1 MIEPGISAVEDSQ
14 PEALDDLDF
23 IDASG
28 DGKTSNSLLKQAE
41 NSCIRRLIASYKNIP
56 SPIALIDSSLNFF
69 YINSAFQKMLHTFHY
84 PQNASFFNTFSR
96 SFSPENAQ
104 DLYRSMRDRETGF
117 SWRGTLTHKTRD
129 LSTMVTTM
137 RVLPY
142 KQDDEE
148 EKKPDT
154 WLILIDDVTKE
165 NQLFLHTMFMSL
177 LEASKLKDNDTGV
190 HIERV
195 NLYAKAMAQ
204 TIYESSTDPDI
215 DKDFVDNI
223 GFLAAMHDVGK
234 IGTPDDILNKQG
246 PLTEFEWGIMREH
259 TINGAFILSSY
270 PNIMAKQIAQSHHEW
285 WNGTGYPYKLEG
297 EMIPLPARIVALADV
312 YDALRM
318 KRSYKDP
325 FTHEKAFDIIMAD
338 SGKHFDPALV
348 LVFKKTLKTFETIFN
363 DNKDFH

>member
-1 MIEPGISAVEDSQ
+1 MMEQDEFP
-14 PEALDDLDF
+14 LDDLPLED
-23 IDASG
+23 IDDVDAQEAVADMPSV
-28 DGKTSNSLLKQAE
+28 DSLLLKAN
-41 NSCIRRLIASYKNIP
+41 NSNFKRLISSYKNIP
-56 SPIALIDSSLNFF
+56 TPTALIDSTLNFF
-69 YINSAFQKMLHTFHY
+69 YANAAFQKMLKDFHY

-96 SFSPENAQ
+96 SISPETAKN
-104 DLYRSMRDRETGF
+104 LYGAMHDSATGF
-117 SWRGTLTHKTRD
+117 SWRGMLRHKTRD
-129 LSTMVTTM
+129 LSTMMTNVH
-137 RVLPY
+137 VLPY
-142 KQDDEE
+142 KLDDEE
-148 EKKPDT
+148 NKKPDA
-154 WLILIDDVTKE
+154 WLILIDDITEE
-165 NQLFLHTMFMSL
+165 NQQFLHTMFMSL
-177 LEASKLKDNDTGV
+177 LEASKLKDNDTGM

-195 NLYAKAMAQ
+195 NLYAKAMAR
-204 TIYESSTDPDI
+204 TIYESSADPDI

-285 WNGTGYPYKLEG
+285 WNGSGYPFKLEG

-318 KRSYKDP
+318 RRSYKEP
-325 FTHEKAFDIIMAD
+325 FKHEQAFEIIMHD

-348 LVFKKTLKTFETIFN
+348 LVFKKTQKNFETIFN
-363 DNKDFH
+363 ENIDLH